1 LKQLRKAIAKSKRIK
16 SAVDVAI
23 RKLNRAAYDKDRVQD
38 RHDMRVAEQ
47 IAYCD
52 GVDIPMYSRSPE
64 DAYINKENEK
74 ERDELINIINST
86 LTRTQLKTFKV
97 YMETLNIRETARKLR
112 KSEPVVFRAI
122 TAARKKILSCLGD
135 RLEDFKAALLPEQ
148 SRRIAHKPIGM
159 GHPYEHEMALA
170 EGLSWQGAYG
180 VKKYTRSCPCH
191 IPEYLQDTKSDSI
204 CTICEE
210 SCTRKDEFPQY
221 RYVSK
226 EHQDEI
232 DAITLANT
240 LQ

>member
-1 LKQLRKAIAKSKRIK
+1 MKQLRKAIAKSKRIK
-16 SAVDVAI
+16 SAVNAAI
-23 RKLNRAAYDKDRVQD
+23 KKLNRCAYTEDRDQD
-38 RHDMRVAEQ
+38 RYNMRVAEQ

-64 DAYINKENEK
+64 DIYINKENEK

-122 TAARKKILSCLGD
+122 TAARKKILSCLGN
-135 RLEDFKAALLPEQ
+135 RIEDFKAALLPEQ
-148 SRRIAHKPIGM
+148 SRRIAHKPVGM
-159 GHPYEHEMALA
+159 GQPYEQEMALA
-170 EGLSWQGAYG
+170 DGLSWQGAYG
-180 VKKYTRSCPCH
+180 IKRYTKSCPCH
-191 IPEYLQDTKSDSI
+191 IPEYLQDTKSGSI